1 MLWTIGVVFSGSVPN
16 LSGCIAL
23 PKNYNM
29 RLVLYPITLGNR
41 VHPEKANRKK
51 SDSDFAL
58 RKTAGFLGVEFFLQ
72 IYFQIHAFDKN
83 DLWHDRNITNNILNC
98 W

>member
-1 MLWTIGVVFSGSVPN
+1 MLWKIGVVFSGSVPN

-29 RLVLYPITLGNR
+29 RLVVYPITLGNR
-41 VHPEKANRKK
+41 IHPEKGNRKK
-51 SDSDFAL
+51 KKNDSDFAL
-58 RKTAGFLGVEFFLQ
+58 RKTPGFLGVEVFLQ

-83 DLWHDRNITNNILNC
+83 DR
-98 W
+98 